1 MGTEEASASNT
12 TKTPGLVTRV
22 SKTSTQMSS
31 SAMVLARGVGQR
43 LALSSRRRAAPVSAA
58 ASNRTSST
66 TSTSSERRRREGT
79 PSPASRGQSFGCDL
93 QENLFH
99 VNVGKAITT
108 LREEIPNVLETDL
121 SYDIST
127 DDVAFVD
134 ELSPSFGWNSKT
146 AAGKESYKR
155 TWVGLRFH
163 TWLFFSRAKVDV
175 TRVWQPAEDV
185 IAVRWTFR
193 GLPRIIGGAFPGST
207 TYVDGIS
214 EFKVNRVGLIYEHKV
229 DNLDKG
235 GMQTS
240 LQDLTQ
246 MLRGGLVA
254 EGSWPTASYLVPIPV
269 PVENELRRH

>member
-1 MGTEEASASNT
+1 
-12 TKTPGLVTRV
+12 
-22 SKTSTQMSS
+22 
-31 SAMVLARGVGQR
+31 MVLARGVGQR

-79 PSPASRGQSFGCDL
+79 PSLPWEDLSLNANAVRVSERDGGETEETTSTASRGQSFGCDL

-121 SYDIST
+121 SYDIYT

-155 TWVGLRFH
+155 TTFGLRFH

-269 PVENELRRH
+269 PVENESRRH

>member
-1 MGTEEASASNT
+1 MSNT
-12 TKTPGLVTRV
+12 
-22 SKTSTQMSS
+22 
-31 SAMVLARGVGQR
+31 MVLARGVRQR
-43 LALSSRRRAAPVSAA
+43 LSAVSRRRAAPPSAA
-58 ASNRTSST
+58 ASNRTSTTTT
-66 TSTSSERRRREGT
+66 TSSSGRRPAPSLPWEDLSLNANAVRVSERDGGET
-79 PSPASRGQSFGCDL
+79 EEATSTVSRGQSFGCDL

-121 SYDIST
+121 SYDIYT
-127 DDVAFVD
+127 DDVAFID

-146 AAGKESYKR
+146 AVGKESYKR
-155 TWVGLRFH
+155 TTFGIRFH

-254 EGSWPTASYLVPIPV
+254 EGSWPTASYFAPIPV
-269 PVENELRRH
+269 PVENEPRHH